1 MTTPRQ
7 NITTFL
13 WTIPILFVC
22 GLIVYFDSSLNTCY
36 GLVHGLGDLF
46 LWLIL
51 LILSLLFILR
61 QIYKIARRAD
71 NKQIRILASLIV
83 IVATTI
89 AFQGKATWKEM
100 RLGNSVLKASISQD
114 QLDIG
119 RVELINEEK
128 YYALYGHIDW
138 SCAFTDKYKIVG
150 DTLRLGGNPFGKT
163 DGILADKYI
172 MTDST
177 LIPVK
182 TQDREMKRTEIM
194 RIEKKN

>member
-46 LWLIL
+46 LLLVL
-51 LILSLLFILR
+51 LILTLIFIVR
-61 QIYKIARRAD
+61 QIYKIAKRAD
-71 NKQIRILASLIV
+71 NRKTRFLASLIV

-89 AFQGKATWKEM
+89 AFQGKTTWKEI
-100 RLGNSVLKASISQD
+100 RLGNSILKASIYPD

-119 RVELINEEK
+119 RVELLNEEK

-150 DTLRLGGNPFGKT
+150 DTLILGGNPFGKT
-163 DGILADKYI
+163 DGILTDKYI

-194 RIEKKN
+194 TIEKKN